1 MSDLD
6 IPKPPRPSKMSRH
19 PEHES
24 IVRERFATQLERE
37 AAEYMRMRRPGKAF
51 ELEARVR
58 RIRYGQV
65 S

>member
-6 IPKPPRPSKMSRH
+6 IPKPPRPSKMSLH
-19 PEHES
+19 PEHDRV
-24 IVRERFATQLERE
+24 VRERFARQLEQE
-37 AAEYMRMRRPGKAF
+37 AAEYMRMRRPGRAF

-65 S
+65 